1 MELLVIMG
9 KQPAVVIVARLAM
22 PEAIMVTTDLV

>member
-1 MELLVIMG
+1 MG

-22 PEAIMVTTDLV
+22 PEAIMVTTDPV